1 MKLNKLVAKVLTL
14 AVTISVLVLPVAAF
28 AEEAPAEQP
37 PSATSQKDQINQ
49 KARMSKLHPYR
60 IFIKLAILKQKLK
73 KQ

>member
-37 PSATSQKDQINQ
+37 PSATS
-49 KARMSKLHPYR
+49 
-60 IFIKLAILKQKLK
+60 
-73 KQ
+73 